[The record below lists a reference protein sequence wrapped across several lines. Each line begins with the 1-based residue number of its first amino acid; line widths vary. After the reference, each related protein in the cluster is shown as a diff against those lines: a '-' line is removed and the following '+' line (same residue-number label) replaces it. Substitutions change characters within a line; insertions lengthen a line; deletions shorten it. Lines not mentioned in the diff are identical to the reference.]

1 MSPFV
6 KNALAF
12 IVFAIIAAVLNAI
25 VFPGPLE
32 SPYAE
37 GVGKAVA
44 CWGVAYLVT
53 WTTKENRST
62 RLFGVSMIILIFML
76 FVQPSLVES
85 LDAVAQI
92 S

>member
-1 MSPFV
+1 MSPLM

-12 IVFAIIAAVLNAI
+12 VGFAITAAILNAV

-32 SPYAE
+32 VPYAE

-44 CWGVAYLVT
+44 CWGLAYLIT
-53 WTTKENRST
+53 WPAKNNRSAW
-62 RLFGVSMIILIFML
+62 LFGVSMFILILML
-76 FVQPSLVES
+76 FVQPSLMASMVNS
-85 LDAVAQI
+85 